1 MKDLKNPKD
10 PVELMGQAYER
21 LLETAMEDVEKLEHK
36 TGPALHKLID
46 KAREKLSELGE
57 FSEEELDKVS
67 EYLKRDLRD
76 AAEYIAETGEDI
88 ATWLGFDL
96 KLIGDRLLEL
106 FSKAADQT
114 TVELNMLREQA
125 ELAGYHTGEMRNSIS
140 TSRAAYR
147 PARNARAPRFT
158 ARWKAEN
165 RRTPGALPNRISPR
179 KPA

>member
-1 MKDLKNPKD
+1 MKDLKPPKD
-10 PVELMGQAYER
+10 LVELMGHAYEH
-21 LLETAMEDVEKLEHK
+21 LLETAMEEVDKLEHK
-36 TGPALHKLID
+36 TGPALHRLID

-76 AAEYIAETGEDI
+76 AAEYIADTGEDI
-88 ATWLGFDL
+88 ATWLGFDM

-125 ELAGYHTGEMRNSIS
+125 ELAGYHTGEITGPGTLVCDNCGEELHFHKPSRIPPCPKCKG
-140 TSRAAYR
+140 TS
-147 PARNARAPRFT
+147 FH
-158 ARWKAEN
+158 
-165 RRTPGALPNRISPR
+165 R
-179 KPA
+179 KLEG